1 MQKSRLNSKSKKS
14 KAVLA
19 NLIAPGIGQLTQKRW
34 LSGTIYLLAS
44 LLGLAWIMYT
54 FVKIMIQT
62 WQSAMNGAPLKYS
75 LMELFIPFIA
85 IIVIWIISY
94 IDIFIFA
101 PSNESLE
108 KHEEETENDK
118 KS

>member
-1 MQKSRLNSKSKKS
+1 MNSKSKKS

-34 LSGTIYLLAS
+34 LSGSLYLLAS
-44 LLGLAWIMYT
+44 ILGVGWLMYT
-54 FVKIMIQT
+54 FVQIMIQT
-62 WQSAMNGAPLKYS
+62 WQNAMNGAPLKYS
-75 LMELFIPFIA
+75 MTEIFIPMIA

-101 PSNESLE
+101 PSNDSLE
-108 KHEEETENDK
+108 KPEEEPANDK

>member
-1 MQKSRLNSKSKKS
+1 MSSKSTKS

-19 NLIAPGIGQLTQKRW
+19 NLIAPGAGQLAQRRW
-34 LSGTIYLLAS
+34 ISGSLYLLAS
-44 LLGLAWIMYT
+44 ILGVGWLMYV

-62 WQSAMNGAPLKYS
+62 WHNAMDGAPLKYS
-75 LMELFIPFIA
+75 MTEIFIPIIA
-85 IIVIWIISY
+85 IIVLWIISY

-101 PSNESLE
+101 PSNDSLE
-108 KHEEETENDK
+108 KPEEEPENDK